1 MSRTTRV
8 VLFGALLTPAS
19 LAIAGDSPQ
28 ADVGV
33 AMVTLEGTPLEQAGP
48 FDWLISAGKAT
59 TLGDYVALLE
69 AAAEEGDIDA
79 VLIRVKDAALSTSQ
93 IEELGRA
100 ISQVRSAGKSVHV
113 FAENYGTQEILLGS
127 LADSAII
134 QSGGSVSFPG
144 LYMEEMYLAD
154 TFAWL
159 GIEPDFVQVG
169 DYKGANEMY
178 MNSGPSEAWEQNVS
192 QLLDSMYANLRAS
205 VSSGRGLSDSE
216 LDSAMEE
223 LWWADAERAIELGI
237 VDAAIDLP
245 NIKDHLSGVLGGEVD
260 WIEDFGPDFGGGSA
274 DLLGNPFALMRM
286 LTESPDHRPKRNTI
300 AIVHIEG
307 AIVAGDGSSGGLFGG
322 KTTGSRTIR
331 NALEDVL
338 KEDKIG
344 GVIVRIN
351 SPGGSAIASE
361 IIWQGLQRV
370 GEEKPVW
377 ISVGSMAA
385 SGGYYIAVGGQK
397 IYVNQNSIVGSIG
410 VVGGKLAMGG
420 LYDKA
425 HINVKSRSRG
435 PRAALM
441 SSVEPWTERERAL
454 IRERMVATYEQFTGH
469 VEDGREGIDL
479 AKTAEGRVFTGDKAI
494 DLKMADAI
502 GSLDTAIGDLAAE
515 LDWDRYDVMHYPG
528 PKSFDEMIEEMFGGF
543 VQAPGLSAQGR
554 PSFVLRGLADAARQ
568 VLGDRTWSVISG
580 QIEALGQLRNEP
592 VVLTMP
598 RALIFK

>member
-1 MSRTTRV
+1 MMRTTRV

-19 LAIAGDSPQ
+19 LAIAGDSPR

-33 AMVTLEGTPLEQAGP
+33 AMVTLEGTPLEQPGP
-48 FDWLISAGKAT
+48 FDWLISAGKPT
-59 TLGDYVALLE
+59 MLSDYVALLE
-69 AAAEEGDIDA
+69 AAGEDRDIDA

-100 ISQVRSAGKSVHV
+100 ISAVRSAGKTVHV

-154 TFAWL
+154 TFAWM

-178 MNSGPSEAWEQNVS
+178 MNSGPSEAWEQNIS
-192 QLLDSMYANLRAS
+192 QLLDSMYANLRRS
-205 VSSGRGLSDSE
+205 VSDGRGLSESE
-216 LDSAMEE
+216 LDAAMEE
-223 LWWADAERAIELGI
+223 LWWANAERAIELGI
-237 VDAAIDLP
+237 LDAAIDLP
-245 NIKDHLSGVLGGEVD
+245 DIKDHLGEVLGGEVS

-274 DLLGNPFALMRM
+274 DLLANPFALMRM

-307 AIVAGDGSSGGLFGG
+307 AIVDGEGSSGGMFGG

-361 IIWQGLQRV
+361 IIWQGLRRV
-370 GEEKPVW
+370 AEEKPVW
-377 ISVGSMAA
+377 ISVGNMAA
-385 SGGYYIAVGGQK
+385 SGGYYIAVGGDK

-420 LYDKA
+420 LFDKA

-454 IRERMVATYEQFTGH
+454 IRERMVETYEQFTGH

-479 AKTAEGRVFTGDKAI
+479 AKTAEGRLFTGDKAI
-494 DLKMADAI
+494 GLNMADEI
-502 GSLDTAIGDLAAE
+502 GSLDTAIKDLAAE

-528 PKSFDEMIEEMFGGF
+528 PKSFNDVIEEMFGGF

-568 VLGDRTWSVISG
+568 LLGDRTWTAISG
-580 QIEALGQLRNEP
+580 QLEALGQLRNEP

-598 RALIFK
+598 RALIFR